1 MAHNLIAIQARV
13 WVCHEQFADKIFGF
27 CRDTAPGWRVEV
39 VLTLLD
45 LLKQSEVVFI
55 IEGRGTR
62 EEDE

>member
-13 WVCHEQFADKIFGF
+13 WVCYEQFADKIFGF

-39 VLTLLD
+39 VLALLN